1 MSPNPSSSP
10 SPFAK
15 ARTLVIKLGSAVLT
29 RPDGDLDI
37 EVMRGICREVAE
49 LVGAGRK
56 VIMVSSG
63 AVAAGRKVLG
73 IPPGRRTTIA
83 EKQALAAVGQGR
95 LMQVYTDLF
104 GAHGI
109 VVGQMLLSR
118 GDMEDRRRYVNAR
131 YTLEELLR
139 RGYVPIINENDTVT
153 VDELRFGDNDGLAA
167 LVAVKMQAEALLLLS
182 DVEGLFDS
190 NPKLNPEARLLDVVE
205 KVTPA
210 LLARFDEPAPPPAV
224 RAGGGGAPRLGPS
237 VGTGGMK
244 SKVAAAATA
253 TAAGVCVAIAHGKR
267 PGMIT
272 EVVSGAFRGTFF
284 PAQPCRM
291 PRRRSWILSGKS
303 SGRRVVVDDGA
314 RAALLEGK
322 KSLLPAGIRS
332 VEGRFVPGDLV
343 DIADSAGEVLGRGIV
358 NYSSA
363 ELELIRG
370 RRTAEIAGI
379 LGSKPYDEAIH
390 RDNLALLS
398 EA

>member
-1 MSPNPSSSP
+1 
-10 SPFAK
+10 
-15 ARTLVIKLGSAVLT
+15 
-29 RPDGDLDI
+29 
-37 EVMRGICREVAE
+37 
-49 LVGAGRK
+49 
-56 VIMVSSG
+56 
-63 AVAAGRKVLG
+63 
-73 IPPGRRTTIA
+73 
-83 EKQALAAVGQGR
+83 
-95 LMQVYTDLF
+95 
-104 GAHGI
+104 
-109 VVGQMLLSR
+109 
-118 GDMEDRRRYVNAR
+118 
-131 YTLEELLR
+131 
-139 RGYVPIINENDTVT
+139 
-153 VDELRFGDNDGLAA
+153 
-167 LVAVKMQAEALLLLS
+167 
-182 DVEGLFDS
+182 
-190 NPKLNPEARLLDVVE
+190 
-205 KVTPA
+205 
-210 LLARFDEPAPPPAV
+210 
-224 RAGGGGAPRLGPS
+224 
-237 VGTGGMK
+237 
-244 SKVAAAATA
+244 
-253 TAAGVCVAIAHGKR
+253 
-267 PGMIT
+267 MIT